1 MRMAWLEKIHNRS
14 ENLENKRGIN
24 QINQDV
30 YIKISFYIG
39 LFLIVLVFL
48 VSSIYIT
55 SLFKKDNLPN
65 EILTNTSPK
74 EENNIKKSNQKSID
88 FKPVEE
94 VKLIKEIFNETSK
107 KGKEYCNTLKE
118 PYKEYCYSY
127 YYTEAA
133 FSKSDVYECLN
144 IPYKSKIGCVVS
156 YSYHHNKTFCD
167 VLDKDE
173 DIYICKNILQNM

>member
-1 MRMAWLEKIHNRS
+1 MKKEQLENIPKRA
-14 ENLENKRGIN
+14 ENLENKENIN
-24 QINQDV
+24 QEI
-30 YIKISFYIG
+30 YIKISFYVV
-39 LFLIVLVFL
+39 LFLIVFVFL
-48 VSSIYIT
+48 VSYVYFTPS
-55 SLFKKDNLPN
+55 SEKDNLSN
-65 EILTNTSPK
+65 EILTNTQQK
-74 EENNIKKSNQKSID
+74 ERSNIKNSNQKSIE

-156 YSYHHNKTFCD
+156 YSYLHNKTFCD
-167 VLDKDE
+167 ILGKDE
-173 DIYICKNILQNM
+173 DIYMCKDILQNM